1 MSNTTVQKGAGYTLF
16 VLFLI
21 NFLNFF
27 DRALPAVVLEPIR
40 KEFELTD
47 TMSGLLGTAFI
58 LVYAI
63 AGIPLGRLSDQF
75 KRTRILAGGVFVW
88 SALTGVSAFVGNF
101 TLLFLARMGV
111 GVGEASCAPAANS
124 MVGDLYPSERRAR
137 ALGLFMLGL
146 PLGSLACFAL
156 GGWLAQQYGWRLP
169 FLLAA
174 IPGLIVAFMA
184 YRLKEPA
191 RGMQERTAPKP
202 EEAIAHPFRQILSVR
217 TVWWIIVS
225 GAAINFAAYSLN
237 TFLPSLLVRVHGL
250 NLAQAG
256 GISALVLG
264 ATGLVSLTAGGWLA
278 DRLHQMHARGRLM
291 GGAIALLLAAP
302 LLWLG
307 LSQPAGA
314 VTLLTVLLCAG
325 WLLYFFYYVTVYP
338 ALQDVIGPRLRATA
352 MAVYFFF
359 QYVLGGALGTLI
371 TGGLSDH
378 FAEAAMLA
386 ANASELTPAFKAAG
400 LQTSLALLLASRTF
414 VADAAR
420 R

>member
-1 MSNTTVQKGAGYTLF
+1 
-16 VLFLI
+16 
-21 NFLNFF
+21 
-27 DRALPAVVLEPIR
+27 
-40 KEFELTD
+40 
-47 TMSGLLGTAFI
+47 
-58 LVYAI
+58 
-63 AGIPLGRLSDQF
+63 
-75 KRTRILAGGVFVW
+75 
-88 SALTGVSAFVGNF
+88 
-101 TLLFLARMGV
+101 
-111 GVGEASCAPAANS
+111 
-124 MVGDLYPSERRAR
+124 
-137 ALGLFMLGL
+137 
-146 PLGSLACFAL
+146 
-156 GGWLAQQYGWRLP
+156 
-169 FLLAA
+169 
-174 IPGLIVAFMA
+174 
-184 YRLKEPA
+184 
-191 RGMQERTAPKP
+191 
-202 EEAIAHPFRQILSVR
+202 
-217 TVWWIIVS
+217 
-225 GAAINFAAYSLN
+225 
-237 TFLPSLLVRVHGL
+237 
-250 NLAQAG
+250 
-256 GISALVLG
+256 
-264 ATGLVSLTAGGWLA
+264 
-278 DRLHQMHARGRLM
+278 M

-400 LQTSLALLLASRTF
+400 LQTSLALCVPATILLTGLALLLASRTF